1 MKTPISASKRYV
13 HRLLK
18 PHKYFTTTHLR
29 RLSVAPDS
37 TQPPSQ
43 EELTET
49 AITQLKITEDWTSN
63 TNLHYQLLSLPPQ
76 SLIKIAR
83 HLETSNKALKFF
95 HFIHDNQSPSLSQLP
110 LPSIFQTVIE
120 LAMREEDSVPL
131 VDLFNL
137 SKELKVPLTSNSA
150 ILLIRYFFHVKKVQ
164 ESLELYNEL
173 EPHAKN
179 TNVKNTLLGLLLKS
193 NRFEDAHKLLD
204 EMLQSDT
211 KFPPNETTLS
221 VVFSVLLRWNCG
233 KEDEKILGLIPKFGI
248 HGVFPCNVW
257 LTQLIT
263 RLCRS
268 HRNDKAWDLLHE
280 LIKFGKLEAG
290 PCNALLS
297 GLSRERNYKRINLV
311 LNEMKENNIK
321 PDIVTFGMLV
331 NHLCKAHRVDDALD
345 MLKKMKEGSD
355 GISIKPDVI
364 LYNTVIDG
372 LCKVGRQA
380 EGFLLM
386 EQMKSEHNCAPNVV
400 TYNCLIDGF
409 CKSGEIER
417 AHELFDQMDKEN
429 VAPNVI
435 TMNTLVDGMCKNG
448 RISNAMEFFR
458 KMQEEKGI
466 KGNAVTYSTLI
477 SAFCNV
483 NNMDRAMRLFDEMES
498 LGSPDAL
505 AYYSLISGLT
515 LAGRP
520 DDAAFIASKMKKSGF
535 LPDLLTYNTLIGGF
549 CRKKKLDKAVEILKD
564 MEDSKIKPDSVTYNT
579 LISYF
584 TQNGDFGTAHKFLKQ
599 MVKDG
604 NAPTVVTYGTL
615 IHGHCLAGN
624 LDEGLNL
631 FEEMIR
637 TSKVVPNNVIYNIL
651 IDSLCKCGKVDH
663 ALSLM
668 DGMLEKGVAPNT
680 TTYNAMLKGISSRN
694 RLKDAER
701 LMNQMTTQACNPD
714 YITIEILND
723 WFSAIG
729 EADRLKQFVQGF
741 QASSSAA

>member
-1 MKTPISASKRYV
+1 MKTPISTSKLYV
-13 HRLLK
+13 HRFLK
-18 PHKYFTTTHLR
+18 PQKSSTTTHLR

-43 EELTET
+43 EELTKT
-49 AITQLKITEDWTSN
+49 AITQLKTTDDWISD
-63 TNLHYQLLSLPPQ
+63 TNLHQQLLTLPPQ

-83 HLETSNKALKFF
+83 QLETSSKALKFF
-95 HFIHDNQSPSLSQLP
+95 HFIHDNPSQPLSPLP
-110 LPSIFQTVIE
+110 LPCIFQTVLE
-120 LAMREEDSVPL
+120 LAMREEDSGSL

-137 SKELKVPLTSNSA
+137 SKELKVPLTPNSA
-150 ILLIRYFFHVKKVQ
+150 ILLIRYFFRVKKVQ
-164 ESLELYNEL
+164 ESLQLYNEL
-173 EPHAKN
+173 DPDAKN
-179 TNVKNTLLGLLLKS
+179 TNVKNTLLGLLLRS
-193 NRFEDAHKLLD
+193 NNFEDAHKLLD
-204 EMLQSDT
+204 EMLQPDT

-221 VVFSVLLRWNCG
+221 IVFSVLLRWNCG
-233 KEDEKILGLIPKFGI
+233 KEDEKIIGLIPKFGR

-268 HRNDKAWDLLHE
+268 YRNDKAWDLLSE
-280 LIKFGKLEAG
+280 LMEFGKLEAG

-297 GLSRERNYKRINLV
+297 GLSKERNYKRINLL
-311 LNEMKENNIK
+311 LNKMKENSIK

-331 NHLCKAHRVDDALD
+331 NHLCKSRRVDDALD

-364 LYNTVIDG
+364 LYNTLIDG
-372 LCKVGRQA
+372 LCKVGRQE
-380 EGFLLM
+380 EGFSLM
-386 EQMKSEHNCAPNVV
+386 EQMKQEHNYAPNVI

-417 AHELFDQMDKEN
+417 AQDLFDQMNKEG
-429 VAPNVI
+429 VVPNVI
-435 TMNTLVDGMCKNG
+435 TVNTLVDGMCKHG

-466 KGNAVTYSTLI
+466 KGNAVTFSTLI

-483 NNMDRAMRLFDEMES
+483 NNIDKAMRLFDEMES
-498 LGSPDAL
+498 LGSPDAV

-520 DDAAFIASKMKKSGF
+520 DDAGFIASKMKKAGF
-535 LPDLLTYNTLIGGF
+535 LMDLVTYNTLIGGF

-564 MEDSKIKPDSVTYNT
+564 MEDSGIKPDSVTYNT

-584 TQNGDFGTAHKFLKQ
+584 TQNGDFESAHKFLKQ

-615 IHGHCLAGN
+615 IHAYCVSGN
-624 LDEGLNL
+624 VDEGLNL
-631 FEEMIR
+631 FEEMLI
-637 TSKVVPNNVIYNIL
+637 TSKVVPNTVIYNIL
-651 IDSLCKCGKVDH
+651 IDSLCKCKKVDH
-663 ALSLM
+663 ALSLL
-668 DGMLEKGVAPNT
+668 DGMLQKGVRPNA
-680 TTYNAMLKGISSRN
+680 TTYNAILKGVSSRN
-694 RLKDAER
+694 RLEDGFRVMK
-701 LMNQMTTQACNPD
+701 LMTSQGCNPD
-714 YITIEILND
+714 YITMEILND
-723 WFSAIG
+723 WLCSVG
-729 EADRLKQFVQGF
+729 EVDTLKQFVEGF
-741 QASSSAA
+741 QVSSAA